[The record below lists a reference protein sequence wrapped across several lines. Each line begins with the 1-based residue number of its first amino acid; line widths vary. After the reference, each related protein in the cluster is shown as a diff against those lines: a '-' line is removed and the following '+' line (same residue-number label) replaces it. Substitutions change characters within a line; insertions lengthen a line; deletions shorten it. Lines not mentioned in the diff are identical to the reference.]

1 MLCAVKIRIMEK
13 YLVKIEFR
21 YSDAPE
27 TEDGS
32 TTRNKIVTVGVYDTS
47 LRYNLIEQLILQ
59 YHISLRYVQPLV
71 LNYLIQE
78 T

>member
-1 MLCAVKIRIMEK
+1 MEK

-32 TTRNKIVTVGVYDTS
+32 TSKNNVLTTGGFNPPRWYEAQKNKKKGGKI
-47 LRYNLIEQLILQ
+47 
-59 YHISLRYVQPLV
+59 
-71 LNYLIQE
+71 
-78 T
+78 